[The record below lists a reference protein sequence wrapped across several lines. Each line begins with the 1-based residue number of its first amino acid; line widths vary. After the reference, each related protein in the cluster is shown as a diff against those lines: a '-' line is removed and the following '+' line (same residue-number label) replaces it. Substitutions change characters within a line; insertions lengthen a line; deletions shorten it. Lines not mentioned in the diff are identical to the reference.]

1 MTQARDRSHPGDDA
15 RALQAAA
22 GLYHAYFTGLILTL
36 VTRRSARDAA
46 EWVLRVFRH
55 QHHEKFLSS
64 FGKLGLEDM
73 PDAVACAAYH
83 YLSNSIGGVMVEFM
97 RESDRKAWINFVPPR
112 WIYPGASIC
121 GAPSEV
127 SRAFLHGW
135 YAQNGVSLK
144 NPQLGFVC
152 TAQTTDGQ
160 HGLSG
165 YFLEHDHDLAP
176 EERLQFR
183 PGELPPPFDP
193 AKAPKLPATDW
204 PPERLAKAERN
215 YAMEYIRS
223 GLPRLA
229 EIFGPAE
236 AAHLGR
242 VTGKLIGAQFYK
254 ETAALLDVDP
264 GGPEAFGKFMMRL
277 AAGEGD
283 EALIAEQGDAV
294 LVRRVSWRLMRGLEP
309 LSPAVFEA
317 WNGLLEGALAVHDRF
332 CVLEVLSRLDW
343 GDEAFVWRIR
353 PRAKQP

>member
-1 MTQARDRSHPGDDA
+1 MDRADSSTKA
-15 RALQAAA
+15 ETEASAMKAAA

-36 VTRRSARDAA
+36 VTRRSAADAA
-46 EWVLRVFRH
+46 EWIFRVFRH

-64 FGKLGLEDM
+64 FDKLGLRSM

-83 YLSNSIGGVMVEFM
+83 YLSNSVGGVSVEFM
-97 RESDRKAWINFVPPR
+97 RESDSKAWVNFVPPR

-121 GAPSEV
+121 GVPSEV
-127 SRAFLHGW
+127 SRAFLRGW
-135 YAQNGVSLK
+135 YAQNGVSLG
-144 NPQLGFVC
+144 NPRLGFVC

-165 YFLEHDHDLAP
+165 YFLEHDRELSS

-183 PGELPPPFDP
+183 PGELAPPFD
-193 AKAPKLPATDW
+193 AAAAPRLPAADW

-223 GLPRLA
+223 GLPRLV
-229 EIFGPAE
+229 ETFGPAE

-242 VTGKLIGAQFYK
+242 VTGRLVGAQLYK
-254 ETAALLDVDP
+254 ETAALLGVAA
-264 GGPEAFGKFMMRL
+264 GGAEGFARFMAGV

-283 EALIAEQGDAV
+283 VAAISREGEAV
-294 LVRRVSWRLMRGLEP
+294 LVRRTGWRLMRGLEP
-309 LSPAVFEA
+309 LSPAIFEA

-332 CVLEVLSRLDW
+332 LVLDVLSRLDW
-343 GDEAFVWRIR
+343 GDEAFTWRIR
-353 PRAKQP
+353 RRQA